1 MRYVP
6 NLIPDSSKVLPEYF
20 KGDIYKASTK
30 NPTRDTIFWI
40 LGIIFFICALAS
52 LKHPLLSLF
61 FALLGFIL
69 VPSGHRF
76 IEKKFRFRMTPKIKA
91 VVTSAL
97 FIGSFP
103 LSNHYSDVDKQEAY
117 QQKLVDEKVAKEKA
131 IADQKEQQRKDS
143 LSFYIQQSH
152 QLSQNHK
159 IDEANK
165 QLQYALGFASTQ
177 TDKKQIEK
185 EKLGI
190 ASIKTFDL
198 VKEGKYQAALPEL
211 NTLLQSDPTNSDLLY
226 NRAVCYSKTGKI
238 QEAVTDLKP
247 LVQAGNTEAVKLHD
261 KINPIKKRIT
271 GYHRQC
277 CDGTTSYSEGRGTC
291 SGHGGV
297 CNWNVPEYEEYR
309 KYE

>member
-6 NLIPDSSKVLPEYF
+6 NLIPDSSKVLPDYF
-20 KGDIYKASTK
+20 KGNIYKATNK
-30 NPTRDTIFWI
+30 NPLRDAIFWV
-40 LGIIFFICALAS
+40 LGIFFFIGALVW
-52 LKHPLLSLF
+52 LKHPFLF
-61 FALLGFIL
+61 LTFAVLGFVLI
-69 VPSGHRF
+69 PPGHRF
-76 IEKKFRFRMTPKIKA
+76 LERKFRFRLTPKIKVLA
-91 VVTSAL
+91 ASAL
-97 FIGSFP
+97 FAGSLP
-103 LSNHYSDVDKQEAY
+103 LSSHYIDIDKQEAY
-117 QQKLVDEKVAKEKA
+117 QQKLLDEKVAKEKA
-131 IADQKEQQRKDS
+131 IAEQKEQQRKDS
-143 LSFYIQQSH
+143 LTFYLQQSH

-165 QLQYALGFASTQ
+165 QLQFALGFASTQ
-177 TDKKQIEK
+177 TDKNQIEK
-185 EKLGI
+185 EKIGI

-198 VKEGKYQAALPEL
+198 VNAGKYQAALPEL
-211 NTLLQSDPTNSDLLY
+211 NTLLQSDPTNSDLIY

-247 LVQAGNTEAVKLHD
+247 LVQAGNSEAVKLHD

-277 CDGTTSYSEGRGTC
+277 CDGTISYSDGRGTC

>member
-6 NLIPDSSKVLPEYF
+6 NLIPDSSKVLPDYF
-20 KGDIYKASTK
+20 KGNIYKSTTK

-40 LGIIFFICALAS
+40 LGVIFFLCALVW

-61 FALLGFIL
+61 FALLGFVLI
-69 VPSGHRF
+69 PPGHRF
-76 IEKKFRFRMTPKIKA
+76 LEKKLRFRMTPKIKA
-91 VVTSAL
+91 VAASAL
-97 FIGSFP
+97 FIGSLP
-103 LSNHYSDVDKQEAY
+103 LSSHYSDVDRQEAY

-165 QLQYALGFASTQ
+165 QLQYALGFVSTE
-177 TDKKQIEK
+177 TDKVQIEK
-185 EKLGI
+185 EKIGI

-198 VKEGKYQAALPEL
+198 IKAGKYQVALPEI

-226 NRAVCYSKTGKI
+226 NRALCYSKTGKI

-247 LVQAGNTEAVKLHD
+247 MVQAGNTEAVKLHD

>member
-6 NLIPDSSKVLPEYF
+6 NLVPGSSKVLPDYF
-20 KGDIYKASTK
+20 KGNIYKATNK
-30 NPTRDTIFWI
+30 NPLRDTIFWI
-40 LGIIFFICALAS
+40 LGIFFFMSALVW
-52 LKHPLLSLF
+52 LKHPFLF
-61 FALLGFIL
+61 LNFALLGFVLI
-69 VPSGHRF
+69 PPGHRF
-76 IEKKFRFRMTPKIKA
+76 LERKFRFRLTPKIKA
-91 VVTSAL
+91 VAASAL
-97 FIGSFP
+97 FAGSLP
-103 LSNHYSDVDKQEAY
+103 LSSHYIDIDKQEAY
-117 QQKLVDEKVAKEKA
+117 QQKLLDEKVAKEKA
-131 IADQKEQQRKDS
+131 IAEQKEQQRKDS
-143 LSFYIQQSH
+143 LTFYLQQSH

-165 QLQYALGFASTQ
+165 QLQFALGFASTQ
-177 TDKKQIEK
+177 TDKNRIEK
-185 EKLGI
+185 EKVGI

-198 VKEGKYQAALPEL
+198 VKAGKYQVALPEL
-211 NTLLQSDPTNSDLLY
+211 NALLQSDPTNSDLLY
-226 NRAVCYSKTGKI
+226 NRAVCYRKTGKI

-247 LVQAGNTEAVKLHD
+247 LVQAGNSEAVKLHD